1 MLTRAHKCLALFPDL
16 LLRRLS
22 VAESLQES
30 YWSLIVLALTHVCLH
45 AVCDVL
51 YRVSCAVECVV
62 CVGYRTMGGSVGARF
77 IKAVE

>member
-1 MLTRAHKCLALFPDL
+1 M
-16 LLRRLS
+16 
-22 VAESLQES
+22 
-30 YWSLIVLALTHVCLH
+30 LALTHVCLH